1 MLGTWEHLCFFR
13 LFHLSSKRPLQFLL
27 TGGELQGL
35 NQVWVLLIT
44 VGGTPFILVQEYEKT
59 SIKLADYRNHLH
71 FNLRCSQQWLCKDTP
86 PPICKHQRSLL
97 DERWNVFK
105 KPNSVHNCLRYIT
118 YNCHDLDDWEPS
130 STRSSSITATDWI
143 KIIPVIFQVDLLSE
157 KCNK

>member
-27 TGGELQGL
+27 TGGELQAL
-35 NQVWVLLIT
+35 NQVWVCPYILINLLLIT

-86 PPICKHQRSLL
+86 PPPYVNTKEASWMRGGMSSRNLIQSTIAYDTSLTIAMTWMTENLHQHVLL
-97 DERWNVFK
+97 
-105 KPNSVHNCLRYIT
+105 P
-118 YNCHDLDDWEPS
+118 
-130 STRSSSITATDWI
+130 
-143 KIIPVIFQVDLLSE
+143 LLPQTE
-157 KCNK
+157 